1 MSHRVELVTDKDCP
15 NVDAARK
22 QLRRALEDAGLRPE
36 WEEWDR
42 ESPEAP
48 DHVRQY
54 GSPTILVAGR
64 DVAGEGTQSAAN
76 CCRVY
81 QTDEGVRGVPSV
93 EMIVAALREVTGRAR
108 Y

>member
-1 MSHRVELVTDKDCP
+1 MSYRVELVTDKHCP

-22 QLRRALEDAGLRPE
+22 QLKRALTYAGLRPE

-42 ESPEAP
+42 DSPEAP
-48 DHVRQY
+48 DYARQY

-64 DVAGEGTQSAAN
+64 DVAGEGTQAAAN

-93 EMIVAALREVTGRAR
+93 EMIVAALREG
-108 Y
+108 